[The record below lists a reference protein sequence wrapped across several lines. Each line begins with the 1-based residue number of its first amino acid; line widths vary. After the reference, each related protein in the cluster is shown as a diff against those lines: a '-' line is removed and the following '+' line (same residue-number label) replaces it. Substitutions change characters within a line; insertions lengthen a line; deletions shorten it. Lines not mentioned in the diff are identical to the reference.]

1 MRLPSPPTT
10 ATATVPPPPP
20 RVRGAV
26 PRPGTLRP
34 LRPRI
39 RALNDDQ
46 YFHDLLS
53 HLLGDDLP
61 PAAGDLSTAMGAG
74 VPGGAPGG
82 SFGPC
87 GPVAVTDHHL
97 ELSDGGGNEPLRK
110 RARTELSDGGGD
122 EPPCKR
128 GRTAGPSQPSKGP
141 SKPSKPSN
149 RMGRPSDFRRGLVRS
164 LYNLDGLS
172 GGFEQPGNN
181 LLYNNLRQGEFAD
194 LARRLHDAG
203 VALNTDYYMGRP
215 GARGKRRHFP
225 RGVDVEDAVRET
237 VEVVRV
243 ALGHP
248 RLVLP
253 VRLAWSEWRLWVV
266 ARRGA

>member
-1 MRLPSPPTT
+1 MTGHDDDWLDRLAECQDGAAPEPPHDSDSDS
-10 ATATVPPPPP
+10 ASPPP

-74 VPGGAPGG
+74 VPGSAPGG
-82 SFGPC
+82 PFGPC

-97 ELSDGGGNEPLRK
+97 ELSDGGGNK

-122 EPPCKR
+122 EPPRKR
-128 GRTAGPSQPSKGP
+128 SRTAGSR
-141 SKPSKPSN
+141 PSN
-149 RMGRPSDFRRGLVRS
+149 PVGRPTRFRRGLVRS
-164 LYNLDGLS
+164 LRNLDGLS
-172 GGFEQPGNN
+172 EGFEQPGNN

-203 VALNTDYYMGRP
+203 VVALNTDYFTGR
-215 GARGKRRHFP
+215 FP

-243 ALGHP
+243 ALDDCP
-248 RLVLP
+248 LP
-253 VRLAWSEWRLWVV
+253 VQLAWSEWRLWVV
-266 ARRGA
+266 AQRGA

>member
-1 MRLPSPPTT
+1 VRLPSPPTT

-74 VPGGAPGG
+74 VPGSAPGG

-97 ELSDGGGNEPLRK
+97 ELSDGGGNK

-122 EPPCKR
+122 EPPRKR
-128 GRTAGPSQPSKGP
+128 SRTAGSR
-141 SKPSKPSN
+141 PSN
-149 RMGRPSDFRRGLVRS
+149 PVGRPTRFRRGLVRS
-164 LYNLDGLS
+164 LRNLDGLS
-172 GGFEQPGNN
+172 EGFEQPGNN

-203 VALNTDYYMGRP
+203 VVALNTDYFTGR
-215 GARGKRRHFP
+215 FP